1 MLAQSSKTQLK
12 IYFQRAKSNSR
23 ISSGGSGCWVI
34 YHLCARKSRF
44 CGWEFKVDRAAG
56 VAASRPSYSNYR
68 ADGYKP
74 FASNIYRRRQRDKVS
89 SVYSQTHC
97 RLMGRRE
104 SHLDIQYNRS
114 SKSTTQKIRKT
125 EHREGTEST
134 HTATALRRLLWLTL
148 AFSNQPSYRAKQI
161 E

>member
-1 MLAQSSKTQLK
+1 MCSEKPILWMRVQSG
-12 IYFQRAKSNSR
+12 SR
-23 ISSGGSGCWVI
+23 GSS
-34 YHLCARKSRF
+34 R
-44 CGWEFKVDRAAG
+44 RAAG

-134 HTATALRRLLWLTL
+134 RIATLPMRRLLWLLTL